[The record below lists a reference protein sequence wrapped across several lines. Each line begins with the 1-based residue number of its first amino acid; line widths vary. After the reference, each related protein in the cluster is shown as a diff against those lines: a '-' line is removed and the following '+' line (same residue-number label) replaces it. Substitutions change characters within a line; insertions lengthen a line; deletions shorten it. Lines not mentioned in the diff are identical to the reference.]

1 MYNKSK
7 PKQWVSGLQVST
19 IITINQKKTIDY
31 CCSFQFPYHWEYDA
45 LSYREATTKE
55 ELCKTR
61 RVPLVADSKETKNFE
76 AHCLKARSNNI
87 FLCPEKIRRGKR
99 NKLIEFLNNKISK
112 HACCKTKSKKNAKN
126 KQN

>member
-1 MYNKSK
+1 M
-7 PKQWVSGLQVST
+7 ST
-19 IITINQKKTIDY
+19 IIAINQKKTIDD

-112 HACCKTKSKKNAKN
+112 HACCKTKSKKKAKN